1 MSYIQEQCHLPK
13 YVPYLYMEEYK
24 LIMNINLWIG
34 LTSITS
40 SLQKKNIPITD
51 GIPSIKP
58 NLPTEKPKLILLS
71 NLSVNILL
79 ASVI

>member
-1 MSYIQEQCHLPK
+1 MKKYRTMSYIQEQCHLPK

-40 SLQKKNIPITD
+40 SLQKKH
-51 GIPSIKP
+51 P
-58 NLPTEKPKLILLS
+58 NYRR
-71 NLSVNILL
+71 NSVNKTKFTNGKTKID
-79 ASVI
+79 ITI